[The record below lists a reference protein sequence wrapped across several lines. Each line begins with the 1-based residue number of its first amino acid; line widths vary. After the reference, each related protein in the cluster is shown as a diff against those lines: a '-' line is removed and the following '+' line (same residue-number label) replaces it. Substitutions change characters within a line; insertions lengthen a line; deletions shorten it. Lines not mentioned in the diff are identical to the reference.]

1 MEFVLVGSSDERSI
15 RRFAFQG
22 IAADRTREQFT
33 VAVDLAMLRKYQ
45 IAIQELPLLCR
56 RLLERE
62 SVVNPSHAFEFSE
75 QLMRDHQDQ
84 CLAAKREAD
93 LKKRAPKRP
102 APSVATGQ
110 AWRTGIGQTPP
121 ATHEASLKK

>member
-1 MEFVLVGSSDERSI
+1 MEFVLVGFGDERSI
-15 RRFAFQG
+15 RRFVFEG
-22 IAADRTREQFT
+22 IATDRTRKQFSVT
-33 VAVDLAMLRKYQ
+33 VDLSTLRKHQ

-62 SVVNPSHAFEFSE
+62 SVVNPSHAFEYSE

-93 LKKRAPKRP
+93 LKKRAPRRP
-102 APSVATGQ
+102 APSLATGQ
-110 AWRTGIGQTPP
+110 AWRTGIGQIPP
-121 ATHEASLKK
+121 ATPVGSVKK